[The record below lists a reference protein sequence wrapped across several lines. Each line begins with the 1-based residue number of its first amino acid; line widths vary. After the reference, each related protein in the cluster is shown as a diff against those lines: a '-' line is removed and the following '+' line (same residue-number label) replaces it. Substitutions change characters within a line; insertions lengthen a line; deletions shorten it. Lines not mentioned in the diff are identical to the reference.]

1 MPRPNLSPLVPWYRG
16 ARTRCR
22 VLPLESIPTLREL
35 EGRGERERFQGS
47 PENREVSESRA
58 ESPASD
64 APTADPTSAEPAA
77 AEPEH
82 EAEEQF
88 SELREQFDELLEKL
102 NQDLSEIPTAT
113 AIGIFALGVVVG
125 RLLPR

>member
-1 MPRPNLSPLVPWYRG
+1 MSTTRKPRAK
-16 ARTRCR
+16 ARTNDSLTEMQLMHDQLAAAASR
-22 VLPLESIPTLREL
+22 
-35 EGRGERERFQGS
+35 
-47 PENREVSESRA
+47 REVSESRA

-82 EAEEQF
+82 DAEEQF

-113 AIGIFALGVVVG
+113 AIGMFALGVVVG